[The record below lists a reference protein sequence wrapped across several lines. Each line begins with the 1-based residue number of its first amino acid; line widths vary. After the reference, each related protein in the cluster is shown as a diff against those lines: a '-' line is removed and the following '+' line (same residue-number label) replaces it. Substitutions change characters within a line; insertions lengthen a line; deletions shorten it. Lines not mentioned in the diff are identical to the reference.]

1 MSQGQE
7 YILISR
13 SSQDTSK
20 VDIFIQN
27 QMKPYFIIKQRT
39 RVKMIGSFPFTK
51 IGENIA
57 GFEPNPYAEGSV
69 QYRTSSDQTTILFQT
84 TTQG

>member
-1 MSQGQE
+1 
-7 YILISR
+7 
-13 SSQDTSK
+13 
-20 VDIFIQN
+20 
-27 QMKPYFIIKQRT
+27 
-39 RVKMIGSFPFTK
+39 MIGSFPFTK